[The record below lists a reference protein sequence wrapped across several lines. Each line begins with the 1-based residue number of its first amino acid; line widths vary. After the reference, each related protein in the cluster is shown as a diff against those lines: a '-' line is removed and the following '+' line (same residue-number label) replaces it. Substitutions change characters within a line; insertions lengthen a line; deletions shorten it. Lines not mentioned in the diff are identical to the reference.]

1 MIDKK
6 QTTKTTK
13 SIPAII
19 FKIVSLPFYIVFN
32 IVSFI
37 FFGMSIGK
45 LMNPDDYKNWPVI
58 IIRTI
63 IIINVL
69 YILPYIL
76 SNINKIIYKLSAL
89 TYTYKLSALTY
100 TDILH
105 ISNIILC
112 VTIGIATLSIILF
125 KLLN

>member
-6 QTTKTTK
+6 QTTENTK
-13 SIPAII
+13 SIPTIV
-19 FKIVSLPFYIVFN
+19 FKIISLPFYIVFN
-32 IVSFI
+32 IASFI

-76 SNINKIIYKLSAL
+76 SNFHTLIHVLSTL
-89 TYTYKLSALTY
+89 TT
-100 TDILH
+100 TDIL
-105 ISNIILC
+105 NILNMIL
-112 VTIGIATLSIILF
+112 VGTLAFAVLSIILF
-125 KLLN
+125 KLLH

>member
-6 QTTKTTK
+6 QTTENTK
-13 SIPAII
+13 SIPTII
-19 FKIVSLPFYIVFN
+19 FKIVSLPFYIIFN
-32 IVSFI
+32 IASFI

-63 IIINVL
+63 VIINLL

-76 SNINKIIYKLSAL
+76 SNINKII
-89 TYTYKLSALTY
+89 YKLSALTY

>member
-1 MIDKK
+1 MIDEK
-6 QTTKTTK
+6 QTTKNTK

-32 IVSFI
+32 IASFI
-37 FFGMSIGK
+37 FFGMNISK

-58 IIRTI
+58 ILRTLI
-63 IIINVL
+63 IVNL
-69 YILPYIL
+69 FYFLPYIL
-76 SNINKIIYKLSAL
+76 SNANKII
-89 TYTYKLSALTY
+89 YKLSALTY

-112 VTIGIATLSIILF
+112 GTIAFAVLSIILF

>member
-1 MIDKK
+1 MIDEK
-6 QTTKTTK
+6 QTTKNTK

-32 IVSFI
+32 IASFI

-76 SNINKIIYKLSAL
+76 SNFHTLIHVLSTL
-89 TYTYKLSALTY
+89 TTA
-100 TDILH
+100 DILY

-112 VTIGIATLSIILF
+112 GTIAFAVLSIILF
-125 KLLN
+125 KLLH